1 MTAATKARFP
11 SRTIGLVLV
20 MSLGVTG
27 WLIVNAER
35 GAAQLTK
42 AYDRAVAGE
51 TALGEIGRLDEVL
64 TGSAKLFAATGSASW
79 KTRYDGAS
87 PQIDAAM
94 AKASDL
100 ASPALREEFKV
111 STGAANDTLLKLE
124 TEAFAADS
132 AKATSILDSAAY
144 TEAKT
149 TYAAGVKV
157 FADGLKAETRAAVA
171 KAAETRRNAL
181 VVTGLGLALMA
192 AGWFIL
198 IRTLLSW
205 RRDLDRAQREEA
217 VQREAQREMEARLA
231 DEQRQTAD
239 ERARAAE
246 ARRVAEQQA
255 AAEQQAV
262 VRAVAGGLSDLAS
275 GDLTVRLE
283 TPFPGEYEAL
293 RGDFNAAVAK
303 LLDTMGGIIGV
314 TGGIRA
320 GTSEISNAS
329 SDLARRT
336 EQQAAS
342 LEETAAAL
350 DEITSTVRQTADGA
364 QRARQAMDTAQKDA
378 ERGGDVVSQAVEA
391 MGAIEQSAA
400 EISKIIGV
408 IDEIAFQTNLLA
420 LNAGVEAARAGDA
433 GRGFAVVAQEV
444 RALAQRSAEA
454 AKEIKGLISASGHQV
469 ERGVALVGETGKALT
484 GIVSQVRDVNGVIT
498 AIAASAKEQA
508 IGLAEVNTAVNQ
520 MDQVT
525 QQNAAMVEEA
535 TAAAGNLADETS
547 RLSRMIGAFRTEG
560 RTETGATTKAR
571 AA

>member
-1 MTAATKARFP
+1 MSASTQVRFP
-11 SRTIGLVLV
+11 ARTIGLVLV
-20 MSLGVTG
+20 VSIGVCG
-27 WLIVNAER
+27 WLIASAER

-42 AYDRAVAGE
+42 AYDRALAGE
-51 TALGEIGRLDEVL
+51 VALGKISRLDEVL
-64 TGSAKLFAATGSASW
+64 TSSAKLFAATGSASW
-79 KTRYDGAS
+79 KERYDAAA
-87 PQIDAAM
+87 PEIDAAL
-94 AKASDL
+94 ASASAL
-100 ASPALREEFKV
+100 ASPALREQLKT

-124 TEAFAADS
+124 GEAFAADP
-132 AKATSILDSAAY
+132 ATATSILNGSTY
-144 TEAKT
+144 SEAKA
-149 TYAAGVKV
+149 TYAAGAKG
-157 FADGLKAETRAAVA
+157 FADSLKAETKAAVA
-171 KAAETRRNAL
+171 DAASARRTAL
-181 VVTGLGLALMA
+181 MVTLGGLALLA
-192 AGWFIL
+192 AGWFVL
-198 IRTLLSW
+198 IRTLLTW
-205 RRDLDRAQREEA
+205 RNDLAHAQREEA

-231 DEQRQTAD
+231 AEQSQAAD
-239 ERARAAE
+239 ERARSAE
-246 ARRVAEQQA
+246 ARRAAELQT

-262 VRAVAGGLSDLAS
+262 VQALASGLSNLAS

-283 TPFPGEYEAL
+283 TRFPGDYESL

-303 LLDTMGGIIGV
+303 LLSTMSGV
-314 TGGIRA
+314 VDVTSSIRA
-320 GTSEISNAS
+320 GTNEISNAS
-329 SDLARRT
+329 DDLARRT

-342 LEETAAAL
+342 LEQTAAAL

-364 QRARQAMDTAQKDA
+364 QQARQSMIAAQKDA
-378 ERGGDVVSQAVEA
+378 ERGGDVVSQAVTA

-420 LNAGVEAARAGDA
+420 LNAGVEAARAGEA

-454 AKEIKGLISASGHQV
+454 AKEIKTLISASGQQV

-484 GIVSQVRDVNGVIT
+484 GIVSQVRDVNGVIA

-508 IGLAEVNTAVNQ
+508 TGLAEVNTAVNQ

-535 TAAAGNLADETS
+535 TAAAANLADETS
-547 RLSRMIGAFRTEG
+547 RLAQMIGAFRTEP
-560 RTETGATTKAR
+560 GAARAR